1 MSRTLAVS
9 ATFTAE
15 PLADSLAFWL
25 REAALDFELR
35 FAPYNQVFQQ
45 LLDPTSLLAA
55 NTHGVN
61 VLLVRWED
69 WAAEPGSLE
78 ENARHL
84 AAELAARRSTAP
96 VLVILCPN
104 SPDFCI
110 RQAGVLAT
118 CNAIVEEGVAA
129 LPHVHVVPESEL
141 EELYPVENYYDP
153 HAFELGGIPY
163 SPEMFAALGT
173 MIARKLHA
181 LSGLPFKV
189 VALDCDETLWMG
201 VCAEDG
207 PEGII
212 VDAPRRAFQE
222 LLVRLQQEGMLLC
235 LVSKN
240 VEEDVR
246 ETFRRNPSMPLRWE
260 HIVGRRINW
269 LSKPENL
276 RSLAE
281 ELSLGLDSFIFVDD
295 NPAEIALVQAECP
308 DVLCVPLPKDPARI
322 PDFAKHIWAWDRL
335 KTTEEDRR
343 RTAMYVEQIE
353 REKLQ
358 RQSASLEEFL
368 AALKLQIE
376 IAAAREE
383 DLARVSQLTQRTNQM
398 NFSVRRRSLAELR
411 EVLASGSC
419 HCLTVRVR
427 DRFGDYGLVG
437 VMIFRTGES
446 AITLDTFLLSCRAL
460 GKGVEHRMLA
470 ELGRRAM
477 EMGYGTVL
485 APFVETARN
494 RPAKML
500 LESLGGGSR
509 SGAEGGV
516 VYEFPAAVLARVVF
530 QPAALRERV
539 SGEPQV
545 PLRTVSAAPKRL
557 DYIRIATELSSPRQV
572 LEAIRQAQ
580 RKTEF
585 APRATDAPR
594 TELEQRLVALWS
606 EFLGRDSV
614 GIHDNFFDLGGHS
627 LLAVQLLSAVRQVF
641 DVDLSLDVVYA
652 GDFTVA
658 ELAKAIEL
666 GQIRE
671 AGEDQYQD
679 LLKELEGLTDDE
691 VRAMLEAEQGGEA
704 P

>member
-1 MSRTLAVS
+1 MSRTLAIS

-15 PLADSLAFWL
+15 PLADSLAFWM

-55 NTHGVN
+55 NANGVN

-69 WAAEPGSLE
+69 WAAEPGTLE
-78 ENARHL
+78 DTARHL
-84 AAELAARRSTAP
+84 AAELAARRFAVP

-104 SPDFCI
+104 SPEFRR
-110 RQAGVLAT
+110 RQAGILAA
-118 CNAIVEEGVAA
+118 CNAILEERVAS
-129 LPHVHVVPESEL
+129 LPQVHLVPESEL
-141 EELYPVENYYDP
+141 EELYPVEHYYDP

-173 MIARKLHA
+173 MITRKLHA
-181 LSGLPFKV
+181 LAGSPFKV

-207 PEGII
+207 PEGVI

-240 VEEDVR
+240 IEEDVR

-260 HIVGRRINW
+260 HILAHRINW
-269 LSKPENL
+269 QPKPENL
-276 RSLAE
+276 RSLAA
-281 ELSLGLDSFIFVDD
+281 ELSLGLDSFIYLDD
-295 NPAEIALVQAECP
+295 NPAEIAQVQAECP
-308 DVLCVPLPKDPARI
+308 EVLCFALPEDSARI
-322 PDFAKHIWAWDRL
+322 PHFVKHIWAWDRL

-343 RTAMYVEQIE
+343 RTAMYWEQIE

-358 RQSASLEEFL
+358 KQSSSLEEFL
-368 AALKLQIE
+368 AALQLHVE
-376 IAAAREE
+376 IGEAQEQ

-398 NFSVRRRSLAELR
+398 NFSVRRRTEAELR
-411 EVLASGSC
+411 ELLASHEC
-419 HCLTVRVR
+419 QCLTARVR

-437 VMIFRTGES
+437 VIILRPGE
-446 AITLDTFLLSCRAL
+446 AALTLDTFLLSCRAL

-470 ELGRRAM
+470 EVGRRAV
-477 EMGYGTVL
+477 EMGYEIVL

-500 LESLGGGSR
+500 LESLSGGVR
-509 SGAEGGV
+509 SGVEGGA
-516 VYEFPAAVLARVVF
+516 VYEFPAVSLARAVF
-530 QPAALRERV
+530 QPAAHKEQIC
-539 SGEPQV
+539 GEPQ
-545 PLRTVSAAPKRL
+545 AAPRSMPTAPSRL
-557 DYIRIATELSSPRQV
+557 NYLRIATELSSPRQV
-572 LEAIRQAQ
+572 LDALRQAQ
-580 RKTEF
+580 RKTDL
-585 APRATDAPR
+585 APRVTDAPR
-594 TELEQRLVALWS
+594 TELEKRLAALWS

-627 LLAVQLLSAVRQVF
+627 LLAVQLLSAVRQAF

-679 LLKELEGLTDDE
+679 LLKELEGLSDDE
-691 VRAMLEAEQGGEA
+691 VKALLEAEQGGEA